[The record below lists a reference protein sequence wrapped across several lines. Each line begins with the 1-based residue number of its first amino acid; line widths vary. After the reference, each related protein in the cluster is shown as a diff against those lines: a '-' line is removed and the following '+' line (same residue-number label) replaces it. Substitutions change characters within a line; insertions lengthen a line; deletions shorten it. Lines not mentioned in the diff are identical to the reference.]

1 MFKVLGVGV
10 ALYAA
15 YAASVG
21 EVFAKSGPGGRVVSR
36 EDSPTYFWTVVAIYA
51 GLGAALVFVF

>member
-1 MFKVLGVGV
+1 MFKILGVGV

-21 EVFAKSGPGGRVVSR
+21 EVFAKSGPGGRNVSR
-36 EDSPTYFWTVVAIYA
+36 RDSPGYFWAVIAVYVC
-51 GLGAALVFVF
+51 LGAALVFVF